1 LEKAKLNS
9 IPCDVNVYSTSE
21 DSNLLKVKLKVVK
34 TGTNYNG
41 SKFSLDSIKKAE
53 PTLFNIPILGYLKQV
68 DEDSYDY
75 DGHNMITQIVE
86 QPNGYKVTYKYLER
100 PIGVIPESSKVE
112 YVEEDG
118 ITYMYCDGY
127 IWKSYANEGLGV
139 ILSSDSKGISMEIE
153 VIDGEFDEEDY
164 YFDITDFKY
173 LGITVL
179 GDDVCPAIEGAC
191 MVKSDF
197 SSYKAEIER
206 ICKEIYSMEHKEG
219 ESMSEQVV
227 DNVVDV
233 VEEPIV
239 DEPVV
244 DEPVQDEPI
253 VEDTFDVTD
262 EPVVE
267 EPTEGEVEE
276 PIEEDEEEVEEGIE
290 EPTVEEEPVEEPK
303 VESEFAMF
311 EELVGVVE
319 TKEELFEAV
328 KGKMSEL
335 ANIIAGQNEQITEM
349 QVVVDKFNA
358 MEKERKDAELEGQV
372 EEILAK
378 FSIASEL
385 STPFVEKVKAYEMTV
400 DEFRKEIGYLYAEEQ
415 IKKATKFSANKEK
428 EEAEVN
434 IGSDVASSPYGG
446 LGRLIN
452 K

>member
-1 LEKAKLNS
+1 MEKAKLNS
-9 IPCDVNVYSTSE
+9 IPCGVNAYSTSE
-21 DSNLLKVKLKVVK
+21 DSNLLKVRLKVVK

-41 SKFSLDSIKKAE
+41 SKFSLDSIRKAE

-68 DEDSYDY
+68 DEDSFDY

-118 ITYMYCDGY
+118 VTYMYCDGY
-127 IWKSYANEGLGV
+127 IWKSYANEGLDV

-153 VIDGEFDEEDY
+153 VMDGDFDEEDY

-173 LGITVL
+173 LGVTVL
-179 GDDVCPAIEGAC
+179 GDDVRPAIEGAC

-197 SSYKAEIER
+197 SSYKAEIEK
-206 ICKEIYSMEHKEG
+206 ICKEIYSMERKEG
-219 ESMSEQVV
+219 EKMSEQVV

-239 DEPVV
+239 EEPVV

-267 EPTEGEVEE
+267 EPTVEEVEE
-276 PIEEDEEEVEEGIE
+276 PIEEDEEEVEEPIE
-290 EPTVEEEPVEEPK
+290 EPTIEEEPVDEPK

-328 KGKMSEL
+328 KVKMSEL
-335 ANIIAGQNEQITEM
+335 ADIIAGQNEQITEM

-434 IGSDVASSPYGG
+434 IGSNVVSSPYGG

>member
-1 LEKAKLNS
+1 MEKAKLNG
-9 IPCDVNVYSTSE
+9 IPCEVSVYSTSE
-21 DSNLLKVKLKVVK
+21 DSNLLKVKLKVIK
-34 TGTNYNG
+34 TGENYNG

-118 ITYMYCDGY
+118 ITYMLCDGY
-127 IWKSYANEGLGV
+127 IWKSYANEGLDV
-139 ILSSDSKGISMEIE
+139 ILRSDSKGISMEIE
-153 VIDGEFDEEDY
+153 VIDGTFDEDDY

-179 GDDVCPAIEGAC
+179 GDDVRPAIEGAC

-197 SSYKAEIER
+197 SSYKAEIEK
-206 ICKEIYSMEHKEG
+206 ICEEIYSMERKEG
-219 ESMSEQVV
+219 EKMSKQVV
-227 DNVVDV
+227 DNVVDA
-233 VEEPIV
+233 
-239 DEPVV
+239 
-244 DEPVQDEPI
+244 
-253 VEDTFDVTD
+253 
-262 EPVVE
+262 
-267 EPTEGEVEE
+267 
-276 PIEEDEEEVEEGIE
+276 IE
-290 EPTVEEEPVEEPK
+290 EPTVEVEQVEEPIVEVEQVEEPIVEATEEPT
-303 VESEFAMF
+303 VESEFAIF
-311 EELVGVVE
+311 EELVGAVE

-328 KGKMSEL
+328 KVKMSEL
-335 ANIIAGQNEQITEM
+335 ADIIAGQNEQIAEM

-358 MEKERKDAELEGQV
+358 MEKERKDAELDTQV

-385 STPFVEKVKAYEMTV
+385 SNPFVEKVKGYEMTV

-428 EEAEVN
+428 GEAEVN
-434 IGSDVASSPYGG
+434 IGSNVASSPYGG

>member
-1 LEKAKLNS
+1 MEKAKLNS
-9 IPCDVNVYSTSE
+9 IPCGVDVYSTDE
-21 DSNLLKVKLKVVK
+21 DSNLLKVKLKVIK
-34 TGTNYNG
+34 TGENYNG

-53 PTLFNIPILGYLKQV
+53 ATLFNIPILGYLKQV

-75 DGHNMITQIVE
+75 DGHNMITQIIE

-112 YVEEDG
+112 YVEENG
-118 ITYMYCDGY
+118 VTYMLCDGY

-139 ILSSDSKGISMEIE
+139 ILSSDSKGISMEID
-153 VIDGEFDEEDY
+153 VIDGAFDEDDY
-164 YFDITDFKY
+164 CFDITDFKY

-179 GDDVCPAIEGAC
+179 GDDVRPAIEGAC

-197 SSYKAEIER
+197 SSYKAEIEK
-206 ICKEIYSMEHKEG
+206 ICEEIYSMERKEG
-219 ESMSEQVV
+219 EKMTKQVV
-227 DNVVDV
+227 DNTVDA
-233 VEEPIV
+233 VEEST
-239 DEPVV
+239 
-244 DEPVQDEPI
+244 
-253 VEDTFDVTD
+253 VEA
-262 EPVVE
+262 EQVE
-267 EPTEGEVEE
+267 ESTVEAEQVEE
-276 PIEEDEEEVEEGIE
+276 STVEDEEEVEGVEQ
-290 EPTVEEEPVEEPK
+290 VEESTVK
-303 VESEFAMF
+303 SEFAMF

-328 KGKMSEL
+328 KVKMSEL
-335 ANIIAGQNEQITEM
+335 ADIIAGQNEQITEM
-349 QVVVDKFNA
+349 QVIVDKFNA
-358 MEKERKDAELEGQV
+358 MEKERKDAELDAQV

-385 STPFVEKVKAYEMTV
+385 STPFVEKVKVYEMTV